1 MATTTAL
8 RFTRQDARSILV
20 AERSEIPSWLH
31 GPAASLCQ
39 LGRVA
44 EDDQAPVS
52 HEEFVSLKMNRI
64 SHNHFRLVEEALA
77 RLESGDYGIC
87 LRCEGPISLKRLN
100 AIPWAR
106 HCIACEEHI
115 DQATDMEAWRERV
128 A

>member
-1 MATTTAL
+1 MATTTTS
-8 RFTRQDARSILV
+8 RFTRQDARSILL
-20 AERSEIPSWLH
+20 AQRSEILSRLN
-31 GPAASLCQ
+31 GPAASLGH

-64 SHNHFRLVEEALA
+64 NYNHFRLVEEALA
-77 RLESGDYGIC
+77 RLETGDYGIC
-87 LRCEGPISLKRLN
+87 LGCEGPISPKRLR
-100 AIPWAR
+100 AVPWAR

-115 DQATDMEAWRERV
+115 SQEPDIEAWREWV